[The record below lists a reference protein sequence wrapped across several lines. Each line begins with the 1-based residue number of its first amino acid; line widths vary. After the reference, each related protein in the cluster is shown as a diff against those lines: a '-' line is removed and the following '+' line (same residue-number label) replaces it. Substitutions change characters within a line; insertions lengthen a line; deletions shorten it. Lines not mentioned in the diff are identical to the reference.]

1 MLQVPSRSMQRR
13 GLARRVG
20 SENIAALLF
29 LSPFLLGLILIV
41 AGPMLTS
48 LYFSF
53 TNYTA
58 SGTAK
63 WVGFD
68 NYVRAFTKDP
78 RFWRAA
84 TTTGLYVLLAVPTV
98 IVFALLLAALLNRGV
113 RGLTLYRAMFYVPS
127 LIGGSVA
134 IALLWRRIFGANGL
148 LNAGLGM
155 VGIEVQTSWIGSPS
169 TSLMT
174 LVVLHGWQFGSAMI
188 IFLAGMRQI
197 PQSYYEAAIID
208 GATKFQCFFKITLPL
223 LTPLILFSTV
233 MNTVAAFQAFN
244 AAYVVSA
251 GSGGPADSLLFFT
264 LYIYQQGFVNFN
276 FGYAS
281 ALGWLL
287 IVAIAAAVSMLLLA
301 TRRFIHYGENA

>member
-1 MLQVPSRSMQRR
+1 MLQVPSRSLQRR
-13 GLARRVG
+13 GLARRIG

-29 LSPFLLGLILIV
+29 LSPFLLGLIIIV

-53 TNYTA
+53 TNYSA

-84 TTTGLYVLLAVPTV
+84 RTTGLYVLLAVPTV
-98 IVFALLLAALLNRGV
+98 IVFALILAALLNRGV
-113 RGLTLYRAMFYVPS
+113 RALTVYRAMFYVPS

-148 LNAGLGM
+148 LNALLAM
-155 VGIEVQTSWIGSPS
+155 VGIESHTSWIGSPS

-197 PQSYYEAAIID
+197 PQSYYEAATID
-208 GATKFQCFFKITLPL
+208 GATKFQCFYKITLPL

-287 IVAIAAAVSMLLLA
+287 IVAIAVAVSVLLLA